1 MRRAVFRL
9 QPVLE
14 LRRTQERAA
23 AQAAA
28 RAAAQ
33 AADADRRAT
42 EYESQV
48 ATARLPQQ
56 LDGRGFVAAMT
67 RLRTLATDAADARA
81 LALASAEQAELVRLR
96 WTEAAQ
102 RTKGLERLRDRHAA
116 GLAAAEAAA
125 EERAV
130 DDLVT
135 GRAGQGRTDDREVS
149 WTE

>member
-1 MRRAVFRL
+1 MGKRAGFRL

-28 RAAAQ
+28 QAANAAA
-33 AADADRRAT
+33 AADRQAGERETALVGAHPP
-42 EYESQV
+42 ESASPGV
-48 ATARLPQQ
+48 
-56 LDGRGFVAAMT
+56 FVASMALL
-67 RLRTLATDAADARA
+67 RLAAEDASAQRSLAI
-81 LALASAEQAELVRLR
+81 ASAEQAELVRQQ
-96 WTEAAQ
+96 WTAAAQ
-102 RTKGLERLRDRHAA
+102 KTKALERLKDRHAEA
-116 GLAAAEAAA
+116 IRLADQAA

-135 GRAGQGRTDDREVS
+135 GRAGRPRTEEVP

>member
-1 MRRAVFRL
+1 MGKRAAFRL

-28 RAAAQ
+28 SAANA

-42 EYESQV
+42 ERETALVGARPPESADPGVFVASMALLRLAAEDAAAQRSL
-48 ATARLPQQ
+48 ATA
-56 LDGRGFVAAMT
+56 T
-67 RLRTLATDAADARA
+67 
-81 LALASAEQAELVRLR
+81 AEQAELVRAQ
-96 WTEAAQ
+96 WTAAAQ
-102 RTKGLERLRDRHAA
+102 RTKGLERLKDRHAEA
-116 GLAAAEAAA
+116 IRLADQAA

-135 GRAGQGRTDDREVS
+135 GRAGRPAPAEVP